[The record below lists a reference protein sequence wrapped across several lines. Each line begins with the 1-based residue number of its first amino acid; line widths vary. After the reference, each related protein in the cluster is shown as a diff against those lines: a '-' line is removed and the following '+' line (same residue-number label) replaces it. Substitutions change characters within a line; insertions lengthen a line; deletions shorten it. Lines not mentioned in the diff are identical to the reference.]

1 MTLQDFIALLDA
13 KGCKPRQLP
22 NGQWQAYCPAHDD
35 AEPSLSVTES
45 DGRILLHCFANCT
58 VDAIC
63 AALGISVADLSGK
76 RTERIVAVY
85 DYRDASGRLL
95 FQTVRYE
102 PKRFAYRQPDNGKWR
117 WTLEDIPRPLPLYR
131 LPELLAA
138 DRKQPVFVA
147 EGEKDADNLWRHG
160 LVATTNPMGAGK
172 WSQVDDKP
180 LEGRQVVILP
190 DNDEAGRKHAEQI
203 AQSLYGRAASVR
215 IVSLPDL
222 PPKGDVSDW
231 LAAGHTVGELL
242 QLVAQTPE
250 WHPPQ
255 PPSLAEI
262 LDAIRAFVRQYVVLT
277 DEQADAVTLWV
288 AHTWVTD
295 ATDVTPYLRVNSATK
310 RCGKTRLAEV
320 ISCLARNPR
329 FTTCI
334 STAALFRLA
343 HKYAGHM
350 TLIVDEIEGT
360 LSGKEKSTELTA
372 LLNAGWQR
380 GLTVP
385 RVERSRQGEFVV
397 REFETFCPKVLVGLG
412 RLADTVEDR
421 AIHITLQ
428 RKKPNESVCD
438 FYLQDAREE
447 AKPIREALE
456 CWASDPQTM
465 VALRLARPLMPR
477 HISDRAREGWRLLVA
492 IADAAGGDWSERA
505 RKAMLALE
513 QTRED
518 PAFNVRLLI
527 ALRDIFVEHQAER
540 LTTLEIAEALAELPD
555 APVPE
560 DFWKWLAAP
569 DSKRKS
575 QQIGSWLAKALKPF
589 GIKPAIWKENG
600 QTQRGYR
607 LADLQDAFERYLS
620 EMPTDPDDEG
630 TAPNGRGDEAVSS
643 VSAAEKEPKP
653 ENPNKIRH
661 GFKVSTVSSTMTT
674 PAATD
679 PLTDPKNPLIPCH
692 LTDREVETALFTEDE
707 TDETV
712 ETASKN
718 PSPYLSFAVSASKA
732 VAATDETATDPSD
745 APPPTSLP
753 TDRPDPQCFTRE
765 TLPASANVRENG
777 ERANASPKTLSRI
790 GENER
795 SRPLNACER
804 TNAADSGLEVQVTC
818 PRCGAWRRVPS
829 AAFMLADPRCL
840 VCGEVMRL
848 EPEGD
853 NPKGDAPPV
862 EDREDKLSSRKGD
875 PPDSSAPTP
884 ADPLTGEDRTVNFAV
899 RKGSDATAKAVA
911 EATSVGDAP
920 PPASPTDPNSA
931 DRPPQPDQP
940 DANFVDAEAWID
952 QWASDPP
959 PAHPTVYDL
968 ETLEGIP
975 VADLP
980 SLLKQEAICLHCG
993 HREHAIPTGLLPP
1006 LCPAC
1011 RSPMQWASD
1020 PPIADPNP
1028 LSLAV
1033 ARLADLSD
1041 QLSDAEKEGGQG

>member
-1 MTLQDFIALLDA
+1 
-13 KGCKPRQLP
+13 
-22 NGQWQAYCPAHDD
+22 
-35 AEPSLSVTES
+35 
-45 DGRILLHCFANCT
+45 
-58 VDAIC
+58 
-63 AALGISVADLSGK
+63 
-76 RTERIVAVY
+76 
-85 DYRDASGRLL
+85 
-95 FQTVRYE
+95 
-102 PKRFAYRQPDNGKWR
+102 
-117 WTLEDIPRPLPLYR
+117 
-131 LPELLAA
+131 
-138 DRKQPVFVA
+138 
-147 EGEKDADNLWRHG
+147 
-160 LVATTNPMGAGK
+160 
-172 WSQVDDKP
+172 VDDKP

-372 LLNAGWQR
+372 LLNAGWKR

-456 CWASDPQTM
+456 RWASDPQTM
-465 VALRLARPLMPR
+465 AALRLARPLMPR
-477 HISDRAREGWRLLVA
+477 HISDRAKEGWRLLVA

-560 DFWKWLAAP
+560 EFWKWLAAP
-569 DSKRKS
+569 DSKRRS

-600 QTQRGYR
+600 QTQCGYR
-607 LADLQDAFERYLS
+607 LADLQDAFERYLP
-620 EMPTDPDDEG
+620 EMPTDPDDGG
-630 TAPNGRGDEAVSS
+630 TAPNGRGEEAVSS

-679 PLTDPKNPLIPCH
+679 PLTDQKNPLMSCH
-692 LTDREVETALFTEDE
+692 LTDKEVETVLYIGDE

-718 PSPYLSFAVSASKA
+718 PSPCLSFAVSASEA
-732 VAATDETATDPSD
+732 VAETDETATDPSD

-753 TDRPDPQCFTRE
+753 TDQPEPQCFTRE
-765 TLPASANVRENG
+765 TLPTSANVMKTTFAPSDAQERKENKA
-777 ERANASPKTLSRI
+777 ENAKVTLPSDTFASSD
-790 GENER
+790 G
-795 SRPLNACER
+795 
-804 TNAADSGLEVQVTC
+804 GLEVQVTC
-818 PRCGAWRRVPS
+818 PRCGAWRRVPPDVL
-829 AAFMLADPRCL
+829 MLTDPRCP

-848 EPEGD
+848 DPEGD
-853 NPKGDAPPV
+853 PPT
-862 EDREDKLSSRKGD
+862 D
-875 PPDSSAPTP
+875 P
-884 ADPLTGEDRTVNFAV
+884 ADPPTQPNQPDTDLV
-899 RKGSDATAKAVA
+899 DANQWLA
-911 EATSVGDAP
+911 EWASGP
-920 PPASPTDPNSA
+920 PPVP
-931 DRPPQPDQP
+931 
-940 DANFVDAEAWID
+940 
-952 QWASDPP
+952 
-959 PAHPTVYDL
+959 PTVYDL
-968 ETLEGIP
+968 ETGEGIP

-980 SLLKQEAICLHCG
+980 PLPTQEAVCPHCG

-1011 RSPMQWASD
+1011 RSPMQWLDD
-1020 PPIADPNP
+1020 PPIADPDP

>member
-1 MTLQDFIALLDA
+1 
-13 KGCKPRQLP
+13 
-22 NGQWQAYCPAHDD
+22 
-35 AEPSLSVTES
+35 V
-45 DGRILLHCFANCT
+45 
-58 VDAIC
+58 
-63 AALGISVADLSGK
+63 
-76 RTERIVAVY
+76 
-85 DYRDASGRLL
+85 
-95 FQTVRYE
+95 
-102 PKRFAYRQPDNGKWR
+102 
-117 WTLEDIPRPLPLYR
+117 
-131 LPELLAA
+131 
-138 DRKQPVFVA
+138 
-147 EGEKDADNLWRHG
+147 
-160 LVATTNPMGAGK
+160 
-172 WSQVDDKP
+172 
-180 LEGRQVVILP
+180 
-190 DNDEAGRKHAEQI
+190 
-203 AQSLYGRAASVR
+203 
-215 IVSLPDL
+215 
-222 PPKGDVSDW
+222 
-231 LAAGHTVGELL
+231 
-242 QLVAQTPE
+242 
-250 WHPPQ
+250 
-255 PPSLAEI
+255 
-262 LDAIRAFVRQYVVLT
+262 
-277 DEQADAVTLWV
+277 
-288 AHTWVTD
+288 D

-320 ISCLARNPR
+320 IACLAQNPR

-360 LSGKEKSTELTA
+360 LSGKEKSSELTA

-465 VALRLARPLMPR
+465 AALRLARPLMPR

-513 QTRED
+513 QARED

-569 DSKRKS
+569 DSKRRS

-607 LADLQDAFERYLS
+607 LADLQDAFDRYL
-620 EMPTDPDDEG
+620 PLATAPDDG
-630 TAPNGRGDEAVSS
+630 AAPNGRGEEAVSS

-679 PLTDPKNPLIPCH
+679 PLTDQKNPLISCH
-692 LTDREVETALFTEDE
+692 LTDKEVETALFTEAE

-718 PSPYLSFAVSASKA
+718 PSPCLGFAVSASKA
-732 VAATDETATDPSD
+732 VAATDETVGDPTD
-745 APPPTSLP
+745 ALPPTNLP
-753 TDRPDPQCFTRE
+753 TDQPQCFTRE
-765 TLPASANVRENG
+765 TLPASANVRETTFASSDAQKRKENKA
-777 ERANASPKTLSRI
+777 ENAKVRSPSH
-790 GENER
+790 
-795 SRPLNACER
+795 SFASS
-804 TNAADSGLEVQVTC
+804 DSGLEVKVVC
-818 PRCGAWRRVPS
+818 PRCGAWRRIPPDVL
-829 AAFMLADPRCL
+829 MLTDPRCP
-840 VCGEVMRL
+840 VCGEVMRPA
-848 EPEGD
+848 PEG
-853 NPKGDAPPV
+853 NPSG
-862 EDREDKLSSRKGD
+862 G
-875 PPDSSAPTP
+875 APTP
-884 ADPLTGEDRTVNFAV
+884 ADA
-899 RKGSDATAKAVA
+899 
-911 EATSVGDAP
+911 
-920 PPASPTDPNSA
+920 
-931 DRPPQPDQP
+931 PQPDQP
-940 DANFVDAEAWID
+940 DPSVIPENPLIACHCNEKVSIPLTPCCSEPIEPNEEGIGVCVGCGRRWQWEGTSWRPADPPKGDPPTDPADPPTQPDQPDADFVAMDAWLTE
-952 QWASDPP
+952 WASDPP

>member
-1 MTLQDFIALLDA
+1 
-13 KGCKPRQLP
+13 
-22 NGQWQAYCPAHDD
+22 
-35 AEPSLSVTES
+35 
-45 DGRILLHCFANCT
+45 
-58 VDAIC
+58 
-63 AALGISVADLSGK
+63 
-76 RTERIVAVY
+76 
-85 DYRDASGRLL
+85 
-95 FQTVRYE
+95 
-102 PKRFAYRQPDNGKWR
+102 
-117 WTLEDIPRPLPLYR
+117 
-131 LPELLAA
+131 
-138 DRKQPVFVA
+138 
-147 EGEKDADNLWRHG
+147 
-160 LVATTNPMGAGK
+160 
-172 WSQVDDKP
+172 
-180 LEGRQVVILP
+180 
-190 DNDEAGRKHAEQI
+190 
-203 AQSLYGRAASVR
+203 
-215 IVSLPDL
+215 VSL
-222 PPKGDVSDW
+222 W
-231 LAAGHTVGELL
+231 
-242 QLVAQTPE
+242 
-250 WHPPQ
+250 
-255 PPSLAEI
+255 I
-262 LDAIRAFVRQYVVLT
+262 
-277 DEQADAVTLWV
+277 
-288 AHTWVTD
+288 AHTWVVD

-320 ISCLARNPR
+320 IACLARNPR

-360 LSGKEKSTELTA
+360 LSGKEKSSELTA

-428 RKKPNESVCD
+428 RKKPNETVSD

-447 AKPIREALE
+447 AKALCEALE
-456 CWASDPQTM
+456 RWASDPQTM
-465 VALRLARPLMPR
+465 AALRLARPLMPR
-477 HISDRAREGWRLLVA
+477 HVSDRAREGWRLLVA

-527 ALRDIFVEHQAER
+527 ALRDIFAERQAER

-569 DSKRKS
+569 DSKRRS

-607 LADLQDAFERYLS
+607 LADLQDAFDRYL
-620 EMPTDPDDEG
+620 PLATAPDDG
-630 TAPNGRGDEAVSS
+630 AAPNGRGEEAVSS

-679 PLTDPKNPLIPCH
+679 PLTDPKNPLMSCH
-692 LTDREVETALFTEDE
+692 ITDKEVETALFTEDE

-718 PSPYLSFAVSASKA
+718 PSPCLGFAVSASEA
-732 VAATDETATDPSD
+732 VAETDETAGDPAD
-745 APPPTSLP
+745 APPPTNLP
-753 TDRPDPQCFTRE
+753 TDQPEPQCFTRE

-777 ERANASPKTLSRI
+777 ERTNASPKTLSSI
-790 GENER
+790 DENER
-795 SRPLNACER
+795 SRPLNAGER
-804 TNAADSGLEVQVTC
+804 TNAADSGLEVKVTRC
-818 PRCGAWRRVPS
+818 PA
-829 AAFMLADPRCL
+829 
-840 VCGEVMRL
+840 CGEVMRL
-848 EPEGD
+848 DPEGD
-853 NPKGDAPPV
+853 PP
-862 EDREDKLSSRKGD
+862 EGN
-875 PPDSSAPTP
+875 APTP
-884 ADPLTGEDRTVNFAV
+884 ADPPTQPDLL
-899 RKGSDATAKAVA
+899 
-911 EATSVGDAP
+911 P
-920 PPASPTDPNSA
+920 PDPTDNP
-931 DRPPQPDQP
+931 DRPNMTDVTDVTRFPESRPIKNDTDQSFGKTRHNLSSVTSEGYALTPADAPQPDRP
-940 DANFVDAEAWID
+940 NPSVTPENPPIAYHCDEKVSIPPSPCCGEPIEPNEEGIGVCVGCGRRW
-952 QWASDPP
+952 QWTGASWRPADPP
-959 PAHPTVYDL
+959 STHPTVYDL
-968 ETLEGIP
+968 ETGEGIP

-980 SLLKQEAICLHCG
+980 SLPTQEAVCPHCG

-1011 RSPMQWASD
+1011 RSPMQWLDD
-1020 PPIADPNP
+1020 PPIADPDP
-1028 LSLAV
+1028 LSLALE
-1033 ARLADLSD
+1033 RLADLSD
-1041 QLSDAEKEGGQG
+1041 QLAEKEGGQP

>member
-1 MTLQDFIALLDA
+1 
-13 KGCKPRQLP
+13 
-22 NGQWQAYCPAHDD
+22 
-35 AEPSLSVTES
+35 
-45 DGRILLHCFANCT
+45 
-58 VDAIC
+58 
-63 AALGISVADLSGK
+63 
-76 RTERIVAVY
+76 
-85 DYRDASGRLL
+85 LL

-777 ERANASPKTLSRI
+777 ERTNASPKTLSRI

-804 TNAADSGLEVQVTC
+804 TNAADSDLEVQVTC
-818 PRCGAWRRVPS
+818 PRCGAWRRVPPD
-829 AAFMLADPRCL
+829 AFMLTTPRCPT
-840 VCGEVMRL
+840 CGEVMHYA
-848 EPEGD
+848 PKD
-853 NPKGDAPPV
+853 N
-862 EDREDKLSSRKGD
+862 LT
-875 PPDSSAPTP
+875 PT
-884 ADPLTGEDRTVNFAV
+884 LNCE
-899 RKGSDATAKAVA
+899 
-911 EATSVGDAP
+911 
-920 PPASPTDPNSA
+920 
-931 DRPPQPDQP
+931 PQPNEDG
-940 DANFVDAEAWID
+940 DIDTEAWID
-952 QWASDPP
+952 AWWSEVLPQNDQP
-959 PAHPTVYDL
+959 VVVDL
-968 ETLEGIP
+968 ETDEVIS
-975 VADLP
+975 VAFPNLQLQKVHCP
-980 SLLKQEAICLHCG
+980 RCG
-993 HREHAIPTGLLPP
+993 HRETTNAAALLPP

-1011 RSPMQWASD
+1011 KTPMDWEVDS
-1020 PPIADPNP
+1020 
-1028 LSLAV
+1028 
-1033 ARLADLSD
+1033 
-1041 QLSDAEKEGGQG
+1041 E

>member
-1 MTLQDFIALLDA
+1 
-13 KGCKPRQLP
+13 
-22 NGQWQAYCPAHDD
+22 
-35 AEPSLSVTES
+35 
-45 DGRILLHCFANCT
+45 
-58 VDAIC
+58 
-63 AALGISVADLSGK
+63 
-76 RTERIVAVY
+76 
-85 DYRDASGRLL
+85 
-95 FQTVRYE
+95 
-102 PKRFAYRQPDNGKWR
+102 
-117 WTLEDIPRPLPLYR
+117 
-131 LPELLAA
+131 
-138 DRKQPVFVA
+138 
-147 EGEKDADNLWRHG
+147 
-160 LVATTNPMGAGK
+160 
-172 WSQVDDKP
+172 
-180 LEGRQVVILP
+180 
-190 DNDEAGRKHAEQI
+190 
-203 AQSLYGRAASVR
+203 
-215 IVSLPDL
+215 
-222 PPKGDVSDW
+222 DVSDW
-231 LAAGHTVGELL
+231 LAAGHTVDELL

-262 LDAIRAFVRQYVVLT
+262 LDAIRTFVRQYVVLT
-277 DEQADAVTLWV
+277 DEQADAVSLWI
-288 AHTWVTD
+288 AHTWVVD
-295 ATDVTPYLRVNSATK
+295 ATDVTPYLRINSATK

-320 ISCLARNPR
+320 IACLARNPR

-447 AKPIREALE
+447 AKPICEALE
-456 CWASDPQTM
+456 RWASDPQTM

-513 QTRED
+513 QARED

-527 ALRDIFVEHQAER
+527 ALRDIFVERQAER

-607 LADLQDAFERYLS
+607 LADLQDAFERYLP

-630 TAPNGRGDEAVSS
+630 TAPNGRGYEAVSS

-679 PLTDPKNPLIPCH
+679 PLTDQKNPLMSCH
-692 LTDREVETALFTEDE
+692 LTDKEVGTVLYIGDE
-707 TDETV
+707 TEETV

-718 PSPYLSFAVSASKA
+718 PSPCLSFAVSASEA

-765 TLPASANVRENG
+765 TLPQSADVIETAFAPSDVQKRKENKAENAKVTLPSDTFASSDG
-777 ERANASPKTLSRI
+777 
-790 GENER
+790 
-795 SRPLNACER
+795 
-804 TNAADSGLEVQVTC
+804 GLEVQVTC
-818 PRCGAWRRVPS
+818 PRCGAWRRVPP

-848 EPEGD
+848 DPEGD
-853 NPKGDAPPV
+853 PP
-862 EDREDKLSSRKGD
+862 EGN
-875 PPDSSAPTP
+875 APTP
-884 ADPLTGEDRTVNFAV
+884 ADP
-899 RKGSDATAKAVA
+899 
-911 EATSVGDAP
+911 
-920 PPASPTDPNSA
+920 PTQPN
-931 DRPPQPDQP
+931 QPDT
-940 DANFVDAEAWID
+940 DLVDAEAWID

-975 VADLP
+975 GAALP
-980 SLLKQEAICLHCG
+980 SL
-993 HREHAIPTGLLPP
+993 P
-1006 LCPAC
+1006 
-1011 RSPMQWASD
+1011 
-1020 PPIADPNP
+1020 
-1028 LSLAV
+1028 
-1033 ARLADLSD
+1033 
-1041 QLSDAEKEGGQG
+1041 

>member
-1 MTLQDFIALLDA
+1 MQDFLALLNA
-13 KGCKPRQLP
+13 KQLQPRQLT
-22 NGQWQAYCPAHDD
+22 NGQWLAHCPAHDD
-35 AEPSLSVTES
+35 AKPSLSVTES
-45 DGRILLHCFANCT
+45 DGRILLHCFAGCS

-63 AALGISVADLSGK
+63 AALGISVADLFMRDNDGSGK

-117 WTLEDIPRPLPLYR
+117 WNLEGIPRPLPLYR

-138 DRKQPVFVA
+138 DRKQPVFIV
-147 EGEKDADNLWRHG
+147 EGEKDADNLWQHG
-160 LVATTNPMGAGK
+160 LVATTNPMGAEK

-180 LEGRQVVILP
+180 LEGRQVIILP

-255 PPSLAEI
+255 PPALAEI

-277 DEQADAVTLWV
+277 DEQADAVSLWI
-288 AHTWVTD
+288 AHTWVVD

-320 ISCLARNPR
+320 IACLAQNPR

-360 LSGKEKSTELTA
+360 LSGKEKSSELTA

-456 CWASDPQTM
+456 RWASDPQTM
-465 VALRLARPLMPR
+465 AALRLARPLMPR
-477 HISDRAREGWRLLVA
+477 HISDRAKEGWRLLVA

-513 QTRED
+513 QARED

-560 DFWKWLAAP
+560 EFWKWLAAP
-569 DSKRKS
+569 DSKRRS

-607 LADLQDAFERYLS
+607 LADLQDAFDRYLPQT
-620 EMPTDPDDEG
+620 PTDPDDGG
-630 TAPNGRGDEAVSS
+630 TAPNGRGEEAVSS

-653 ENPNKIRH
+653 ENPNKIRQ

-674 PAATD
+674 PAATA
-679 PLTDPKNPLIPCH
+679 PLTDQKNPLIPCH
-692 LTDREVETALFTEDE
+692 LTDKEIETALFTEAE

-718 PSPYLSFAVSASKA
+718 PSPCLGFAVSASEA
-732 VAATDETATDPSD
+732 VAETDETATDPSD
-745 APPPTSLP
+745 ALPPTNLP
-753 TDRPDPQCFTRE
+753 TDQPDPQCFTRE

-777 ERANASPKTLSRI
+777 ERTNASPKTLSSI
-790 GENER
+790 GENKR

-804 TNAADSGLEVQVTC
+804 TNAADSDLEVQVTC
-818 PRCGAWRRVPS
+818 PRCGAWRRVTP

-853 NPKGDAPPV
+853 PPT
-862 EDREDKLSSRKGD
+862 D
-875 PPDSSAPTP
+875 P
-884 ADPLTGEDRTVNFAV
+884 ADP
-899 RKGSDATAKAVA
+899 
-911 EATSVGDAP
+911 
-920 PPASPTDPNSA
+920 PTQPN
-931 DRPPQPDQP
+931 QPDT
-940 DANFVDAEAWID
+940 DLVDAD
-952 QWASDPP
+952 QWLAEWASDPP
-959 PAHPTVYDL
+959 PAHPTVDDL
-968 ETLEGIP
+968 ETGEGIP
-975 VADLP
+975 VADLLCP
-980 SLLKQEAICLHCG
+980 HCG
-993 HREHAIPTGLLPP
+993 HREHTIPTGLLPP

-1020 PPIADPNP
+1020 PPPTDPDP
-1028 LSLAV
+1028 LSLALE
-1033 ARLADLSD
+1033 RLADLSD
-1041 QLSDAEKEGGQG
+1041 QLAEKEGGQP